1 MPVTDARAA
10 VRGVGLLVYA
20 VIATALLATTAT
32 AQTLPLV
39 TRAHFNAV
47 AALADYNT
55 ALAMWLRGTGR
66 VR

>member
-1 MPVTDARAA
+1 
-10 VRGVGLLVYA
+10 
-20 VIATALLATTAT
+20 
-32 AQTLPLV
+32 V